1 MDIKKTLF
9 GGLIVAGGSAFL
21 ACLMVLF
28 CFTEIQIPTL
38 VYVTAWIGCLY
49 VMMRAAAK
57 IYR

>member
-1 MDIKKTLF
+1 MYIKKTLF
-9 GGLIVAGGSAFL
+9 GGLIVAGGTAFL

-49 VMMRAAAK
+49 VMMRAAA
-57 IYR
+57 